1 MARYTGPKNRIARR
15 FGVNLFEK
23 ARNPMRNRQNPPGMH
38 GAKKKKKSDY
48 GAQLE
53 EKQKLKAVYGM
64 IPEHM
69 LVRYYR
75 EAIRRQGKTPD
86 ELMAQLE
93 SRLDVVVYRLKMAS
107 SIFHAQQLVSHRH
120 FLVDGRIV
128 NVRSF
133 QVKPGMKITLREKSR
148 QSDLIQ
154 KSLANTAKEVPSYLS
169 LEADKFTGTLL
180 SVPQADQIAL
190 PIIVN
195 VPLVCEFLAHTT

>member
-1 MARYTGPKNRIARR
+1 
-15 FGVNLFEK
+15 
-23 ARNPMRNRQNPPGMH
+23 MRTRQNPPGVH
-38 GAKKKKKSDY
+38 GAKKKKKSDF

-64 IPEHM
+64 IMEHT

-75 EAIRRQGKTPD
+75 EAIRRKGKTPD

-93 SRLDVVVYRLKMAS
+93 SRLDVVVFRLKMAS
-107 SIFHAQQLVSHRH
+107 SIFHAQQLVAHRH
-120 FLVDGRIV
+120 FLVDGKIV

-148 QSDLIQ
+148 NNDLIK
-154 KSLANTAKEVPSYLS
+154 KSMENTAKDLPEYLS
-169 LEADKFTGTLL
+169 YDPGTFTGTLN
-180 SVPQADQIAL
+180 STPHSDQISL
-190 PIIVN
+190 PILVN